1 MDPKCLWSILDLGP
15 LQGLRDPAW
24 PPQLNA
30 ALVGQDN
37 LWEAIQERDILLNH
51 PYESFDPVVQLVE
64 RAAEDPGVLAI
75 KQTLYR
81 TSGNSPIVRALARA
95 AAHGKEVTVL
105 VELKARFD
113 EANNV
118 NWAHQLEDA
127 GCHVIY
133 GIAGLKTHGKALLV
147 VRREPTRIRR
157 YVHLGTGNYNDK
169 TAKLYSDLGLLTCDD
184 TLCADVASF
193 FNLLTGLSETV
204 EWQAITIAPTDLRK
218 RFIELID
225 REIQVSTKERPGLII
240 AKMNS
245 LQDQGLCDALYRA
258 SQAGVADQAQYS
270 WHLLS
275 ASRDQGAQRDDRGDQ
290 HYRSL
295 SRACP
300 DLLFRQW
307 RTRGSLPLECG
318 LDAT

>member
-1 MDPKCLWSILDLGP
+1 MPCHLWN
-15 LQGLRDPAW
+15 RRA
-24 PPQLNA
+24 
-30 ALVGQDN
+30 QD
-37 LWEAIQERDILLNH
+37 
-51 PYESFDPVVQLVE
+51 
-64 RAAEDPGVLAI
+64 
-75 KQTLYR
+75 
-81 TSGNSPIVRALARA
+81 
-95 AAHGKEVTVL
+95 
-105 VELKARFD
+105 
-113 EANNV
+113 
-118 NWAHQLEDA
+118 
-127 GCHVIY
+127 
-133 GIAGLKTHGKALLV
+133 HGKALLV

-258 SQAGVADQAQYS
+258 SQAGVQIKLNIRGICCLRPGIKGLSETIEVTSIIDRYLEHARIYYFANGGREEVYLSSADWMRRNLDRRLEILFPLRTGKLRRRVLDMLNLYIGDNQKAWALQSDGSYCPYRKEGEKDKGS
-270 WHLLS
+270 TKAVSTDLDRLARS
-275 ASRDQGAQRDDRGDQ
+275 TERSPPISPSKTSQGLR
-290 HYRSL
+290 
-295 SRACP
+295 
-300 DLLFRQW
+300 
-307 RTRGSLPLECG
+307 LPVNVKKN
-318 LDAT
+318 